1 MNALTIGIL
10 GVVALI
16 VLIFM
21 GMNVGMALMA
31 VGFFGFAA
39 VTNFSAAFS
48 VLCTVPST
56 QASTYSMLVI
66 PLFILMGNFAYR
78 AKLSAGLYD
87 VGKKWLSR
95 VPGNL
100 ACATI
105 AACAGFGA
113 ICGSTPATCAT
124 MGTIALPE
132 MRKEGYNDLLSTGS
146 IAIGGTLGILIPP
159 STPMILYAV
168 LTTTSVGALFSAGV
182 LPGIMLAAL
191 CILTIVILCKLKP
204 GYAPPTCSFTMRERF
219 QSLKGLIGVVILFGL
234 VLGGMF
240 SGWFSVAQAS
250 AIGSFLAMLLTIPG
264 KTFSWDT
271 IIDALKECTRTFAM
285 TFLIMIGASVFSSF
299 LAITQLPM
307 TLASSIGGLHVS
319 KYVVLLLITLIYIF
333 LGMIMDALP
342 MMMLTVP
349 IFYPIVT
356 SLGFS
361 SIWFGIYIIMV
372 MNFGSIS
379 PPVGINCFIING
391 LAKDISL
398 GTIYRG
404 IIPFVFTMIVA
415 IAIIIFFPG
424 IVTCVPELLGL

>member
-132 MRKEGYNDLLSTGS
+132 MRKDGYDDRLSTGS

-415 IAIIIFFPG
+415 IVIIIFFPG

>member
-1 MNALTIGIL
+1 MSPVTIGVI
-10 GVVALI
+10 GIVALI
-16 VLIFM
+16 VLIFL
-21 GMNVGMALMA
+21 GMNIGMALMT

-39 VTNFSAAFS
+39 VTNYRAAFS

-78 AKLSAGLYD
+78 ARLSDGLFD
-87 VGKKWLSR
+87 AAKKWLSR

-100 ACATI
+100 ACATV

-124 MGTIALPE
+124 MGTIALPQ
-132 MRKEGYNDLLSTGS
+132 MRKEGYDDRLSTGS

-168 LTTTSVGALFSAGV
+168 LTTTSVGAMFAAGV
-182 LPGIMLAAL
+182 LPGIMVAIL
-191 CILTIVILCKLKP
+191 CIITIVILCKIRP
-204 GYAPPTCSFTMRERF
+204 GYAPPTCSYTWGERF
-219 QSLKGLIGVVILFGL
+219 RSLKGLIGVVFLFGV

-240 SGWFSVAQAS
+240 SGYFSVAQAS
-250 AIGSFLAMLLTIPG
+250 AIGSFLAMLLCIPG
-264 KTFSWDT
+264 KTFNMAT
-271 IIDALKECTRTFAM
+271 ILDALKECTRTFAM

-299 LAITQLPM
+299 LAITTLPV
-307 TLASSIGGLHVS
+307 TLATAITGLNVS

-356 SLGFS
+356 ALGFS
-361 SIWFGIYIIMV
+361 NIWFGIYIIMV

-391 LAKDISL
+391 LSKDISL
-398 GTIYRG
+398 GTIYRSVV
-404 IIPFVFTMIVA
+404 PFIFTMIVA
-415 IAIIIFFPG
+415 IALIIFFPT
-424 IVTCVPELLGL
+424 IVTCVPTALNL